1 MKRHPC
7 DLYLSNVAR
16 EVLGDGVAEQVARE
30 VLTLAE
36 HQGWDQSCCY
46 IKHFGDVLFNIAL
59 QRDGEIIKVMIVSEG
74 ELETDREL
82 KVLKNALGERRE
94 LRDGNYRLEQ
104 IKRYVNREPSDN

>member
-46 IKHFGDVLFNIAL
+46 IKHFGDV
-59 QRDGEIIKVMIVSEG
+59 ESEPG
-74 ELETDREL
+74 TNRPDRLAAEDID
-82 KVLKNALGERRE
+82 
-94 LRDGNYRLEQ
+94 LR
-104 IKRYVNREPSDN
+104 VTP